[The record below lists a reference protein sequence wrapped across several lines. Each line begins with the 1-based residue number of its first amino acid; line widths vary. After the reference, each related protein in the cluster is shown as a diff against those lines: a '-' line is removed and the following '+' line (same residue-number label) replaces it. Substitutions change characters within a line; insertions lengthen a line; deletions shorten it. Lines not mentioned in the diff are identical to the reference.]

1 MSAAL
6 ALLAKSQLRFAWRHP
21 LGVAAALLGV
31 VLATTAVVGV
41 HRVAQSLRA
50 ELQGAASA
58 AAFGHTHVVTRAPLA
73 EARGELAEVRVELAE
88 TDYFELRRRWRR
100 GELPSIE
107 TMIPVVDDFLA
118 VGGESYRLIG
128 FEPVAVGGPGAGAT
142 PLPATTAPVGQ
153 GRADL
158 AAFLTEDVVLA
169 AADAAET
176 IAASGA
182 LSGVRVEAVEG
193 AVADGATLFA
203 DLPTAQRLLQREGQ
217 LDAIWIRAVGTRARL
232 LDWLDGLLPG
242 VAAALPGY
250 ADPIIAG
257 FSATARS
264 QWNPLQRFADA
275 STFNLGMLALLS
287 VVMAAF
293 LAAQASF
300 SNAARRRREFEQL
313 AVLGV
318 PFIYPR
324 CLMVVEGLLLGCVGA
339 ALGVVA
345 GLVVAQMLLSDALA
359 DELAAEL
366 DAWLLGKAFFC
377 GVLVTAIGPLFAL
390 RPPKIRPGVVA
401 ALAAA
406 LTAAGLAQG
415 SLGAVFAALLAGC
428 FLQVAGI
435 APGVGAAVRLVA
447 TKLTSRLASRANL
460 RAATAREREIKLAL
474 GALSVAVAAAMGMGL
489 MVESLR
495 HDFTAM
501 LQQRVPAGI
510 YVGGS
515 EGAFDDGDVAWLRG
529 LAGVREVRRYGEFDA
544 HLPQGRVL
552 VVAAELD
559 AGEASR
565 YGYRG
570 ALTDGA
576 MLNEVGARRLGLKVG
591 DALTVRAGGVEADV
605 HVAHVFRDFGAALPR
620 LLLPLEVAQ
629 PFAASMAWRRL
640 SVHADDDEI
649 DQLMATLGRRYGAHR
664 VRDDEQIR
672 RFANAV
678 FDRSFQVS
686 QALAVVALAVAAV
699 GMYAALSTLL
709 NAQARTFRLLSAVGY
724 SRAEIW
730 RQGLAQAS
738 ILGVVAG
745 LAALPFGVF
754 VAWVLCALVNPQAFG
769 WSIELRFD
777 GAALAYPMLLSVGAA
792 VLAGAVPTYRAAYAS
807 TRDAA

>member
-6 ALLAKSQLRFAWRHP
+6 LLAKSQLRFARRHP

-50 ELQGAASA
+50 ELQSAASA

-73 EARGELAEVRVELAE
+73 EVRAALAEA
-88 TDYFELRRRWRR
+88 DYFELRRRWRR
-100 GELPSIE
+100 GELPGIE

-118 VGGESYRLIG
+118 VGGRSYRLLG
-128 FEPVAVGGPGAGAT
+128 FEPVAVGGPGAGTT

-153 GRADL
+153 GRANL

-169 AADAAET
+169 AADAAEA

-182 LSGVRVEAVEG
+182 LSGVRVEVVEG
-193 AVADGATLFA
+193 AAADGATLFA

-257 FSATARS
+257 FSVTARS

-324 CLMVVEGLLLGCVGA
+324 CLMVVEGLLLGGLGA

-345 GLVVAQMLLSDALA
+345 GLVVAQTLLSDALA
-359 DELAAEL
+359 DGLAAEL
-366 DAWLLGKAFFC
+366 DAWLLGKAIFC

-390 RPPKIRPGVVA
+390 RPSKVQPGVVA

-435 APGVGAAVRLVA
+435 APSVGGAVRLVA

-460 RAATAREREIKLAL
+460 RAATARGREIKLAM

-515 EGAFDDGDVAWLRG
+515 EGAFDDGDVAWARG

-640 SVHADDDEI
+640 SIRADDDEI
-649 DQLMATLGRRYGAHR
+649 DQLVATLGRRYGAHR

-777 GAALAYPMLLSVGAA
+777 GAALAYPMLLSVAAA

-807 TRDAA
+807 TRDGA

>member
-31 VLATTAVVGV
+31 ALATTAVVGV
-41 HRVAQSLRA
+41 HRVAQSLRT
-50 ELQGAASA
+50 ELQGAPSA

-73 EARGELAEVRVELAE
+73 EVRAALAEA
-88 TDYFELRRRWRR
+88 DYFELRRRWRR
-100 GELPSIE
+100 GELPGIE

-118 VGGESYRLIG
+118 VGDRSYRLLG

-142 PLPATTAPVGQ
+142 PLPATTAPAGQ
-153 GRADL
+153 GRANL

-169 AADAAET
+169 AADAAEA

-182 LSGVRVEAVEG
+182 LSGVRVEVVEG
-193 AVADGATLFA
+193 AAADGATLFA

-217 LDAIWIRAVGTRARL
+217 LDAIWIRAVGTRVRL

-250 ADPIIAG
+250 ADPTIAG
-257 FSATARS
+257 FSVTARS
-264 QWNPLQRFADA
+264 HWNPLQRFADA

-359 DELAAEL
+359 DGLAAEL
-366 DAWLLGKAFFC
+366 DAWLLGKAIFC

-390 RPPKIRPGVVA
+390 RPSKIRPGVVA

-406 LTAAGLAQG
+406 LMAAGLVQG

-460 RAATAREREIKLAL
+460 RAATARGREIKLAL

-544 HLPQGRVL
+544 HLPQGMVR

-559 AGEASR
+559 ASEASR

-605 HVAHVFRDFGAALPR
+605 HVAHVFRDFGTALPR

-640 SVHADDDEI
+640 SIRADDDEI
-649 DQLMATLGRRYGAHR
+649 DQLMATLGRRYGTHR